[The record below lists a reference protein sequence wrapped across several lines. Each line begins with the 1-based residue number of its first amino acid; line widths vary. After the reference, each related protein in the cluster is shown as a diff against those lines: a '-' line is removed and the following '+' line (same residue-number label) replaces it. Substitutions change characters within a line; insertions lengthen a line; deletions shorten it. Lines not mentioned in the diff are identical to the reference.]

1 MGTIETL
8 SEEHGTRL
16 IEAMMQ
22 PAFYPHPCDRVEL
35 LQTMMSWLMF
45 AGQFVYKIRKPVSFS
60 FVDAT
65 TPAKRYGLCRDELA
79 LNRRMT
85 SDVHLGVVGITEK
98 NGEFAIAPD
107 ASATNPDI
115 REFALIMRRLP
126 QDRMLAGMVADGSIS
141 AGEIRA
147 LAGKLARLHAR
158 AAVPRSKAWGSPQ
171 EVASALLTNLARATN
186 IAADNMTRNTLDAVG
201 DFARRFAIVRR
212 QSLGNRVRDGYIR
225 ARLGDLRCESVCFDA
240 DGIVLMA
247 GIDYG
252 EDSSYADVASELAA
266 LAVDLDLADRSDLA
280 GELVDAYA
288 AQSKDLDLGSVSDF
302 YKCYWTTRTMA
313 AAQGLSHMTVH
324 RIWKQ
329 HGLQPHRL
337 ETFKL
342 SGDRQFVEKLRDVVG
357 LYLNPP
363 DRALVLSV
371 DEKSQIQALDR
382 TQPGLPMKRGRCGT
396 RTHDYKRHGTTTL
409 YAALSMLDGTV
420 IGQCLPAT
428 AARSSSAS
436 SPPSISRPR
445 PSSTC
450 ICSSTTPAPTRV
462 PRSKLGSSVI
472 RAFIS
477 TSRRPAVPG

>member
-1 MGTIETL
+1 MAGEARLVECSESSSGLGLMGTIETL

-45 AGQFVYKIRKPVSFS
+45 GGQFVYKIRKPVSFS

-65 TPAKRYGLCRDELA
+65 TPAKRYGLCRDELE

-115 REFALIMRRLP
+115 REFALMMRRLP

-302 YKCYWTTRTMA
+302 YKCYHAVR
-313 AAQGLSHMTVH
+313 
-324 RIWKQ
+324 
-329 HGLQPHRL
+329 
-337 ETFKL
+337 
-342 SGDRQFVEKLRDVVG
+342 
-357 LYLNPP
+357 
-363 DRALVLSV
+363 
-371 DEKSQIQALDR
+371 
-382 TQPGLPMKRGRCGT
+382 RGRFESLASLQTDLPVEDRMTARTNARRLFALAQTYIGT
-396 RTHDYKRHGTTTL
+396 
-409 YAALSMLDGTV
+409 A
-420 IGQCLPAT
+420 
-428 AARSSSAS
+428 
-436 SPPSISRPR
+436 SPPPL
-445 PSSTC
+445 
-450 ICSSTTPAPTRV
+450 A
-462 PRSKLGSSVI
+462 
-472 RAFIS
+472 
-477 TSRRPAVPG
+477 